1 MTIAPITRRQAFL
14 TAAAG
19 ILSAAGK
26 APSRLSLEGYIWQ
39 NYASREKKPLAD
51 LLDELFASAP
61 YAGFR
66 NIELNNGFFTPS
78 LKDRVKELTRSNGLL
93 MPSVYVGGAMHE
105 RELADQ
111 TIARALEVGR
121 ACQEFRCGAIVN
133 NPDTKPANGR
143 KSDGEL
149 AVQAESLNRMG
160 RSLAEHGFQLRVHH
174 HTAELVEDSR
184 EWRHILH
191 NTDSKYVS
199 LCLDLEHAI
208 HGGVNP
214 NALIREAGSR
224 VTEIH
229 LRNKRKETPLEA
241 LEDGDIDHYAIAAT
255 LKALKLEPLVVV
267 ELAYHS
273 DTVITR
279 SLKEDLRLSRIYA
292 ERVFGL

>member
-1 MTIAPITRRQAFL
+1 MTIASITRRQAL
-14 TAAAG
+14 LAATAG
-19 ILSAAGK
+19 ILSAARK
-26 APSRLSLEGYIWQ
+26 PLSRLSLEGYIWQ
-39 NYASREKKPLAD
+39 NFASREKKPLAD

-61 YAGFR
+61 YAGFQ
-66 NIELNNGFFTPS
+66 NIELNNGFFTLA
-78 LKDRVKELTRSNGLL
+78 LKDRVLELTRSNGLL

-111 TIARALEVGR
+111 TIARALEVGHV
-121 ACQEFRCGAIVN
+121 CKEFECNAIVN
-133 NPDTKPANGR
+133 NPDAKPANGR

-174 HTAELVEDSR
+174 HTAELVEDAR

-199 LCLDLEHAI
+199 LCLDLEHAF
-208 HGGVNP
+208 HGGVDP
-214 NALIREAGSR
+214 NAMIREAGSR

-229 LRNKRKETPLEA
+229 LRNKKKETPLET

-255 LKALKLEPLVVV
+255 LKRLQLEPLVVI

-279 SLKEDLRLSRIYA
+279 SLKDDLRLSRIYA